1 MFRESDGCPK
11 EREAPLLAYSDIVRD
26 HFLNPRNVG
35 ALESPDGVGTVGD
48 PVCGDFLK
56 VTIRVEEDRIAEIR
70 FSCRG
75 CPAAIATAS
84 AMTELAAGK
93 TLDEAWEITDEAI
106 EAAVGGLPPE
116 KRHCSNLGASALSEA
131 VLDYLHRCIERET
144 GLKRGA

>member
-93 TLDEAWEITDEAI
+93 TLDEAWEITDEAMDCPQSI
-106 EAAVGGLPPE
+106 VFDQAENRLHFQKALMCSLMGG
-116 KRHCSNLGASALSEA
+116 KKGAFPW
-131 VLDYLHRCIERET
+131 I
-144 GLKRGA
+144 